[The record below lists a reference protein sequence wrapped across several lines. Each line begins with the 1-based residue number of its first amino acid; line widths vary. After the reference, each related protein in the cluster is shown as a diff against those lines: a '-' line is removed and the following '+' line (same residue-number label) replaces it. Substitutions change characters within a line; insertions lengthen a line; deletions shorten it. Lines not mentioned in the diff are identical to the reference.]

1 MGLLS
6 YKCKISL
13 TYIGGNSMRKMD
25 EMELKI
31 SGKSIKITWFI
42 TVIALFVIGFIQ
54 KYKVGGNNTFLIL
67 ATSSVILNMVV
78 EHYYVSKVNENNSF
92 MKFIGLVAILT
103 AIIILVVWWL
113 SN

>member
-1 MGLLS
+1 
-6 YKCKISL
+6 
-13 TYIGGNSMRKMD
+13 MRKMD

-54 KYKVGGNNTFLIL
+54 KYRVGGGNIFLVI
-67 ATSSVILNMVV
+67 ATSSVVLSMIV
-78 EHYYVSKVNENNSF
+78 ERYYLSKVNENNSF
-92 MKFIGLVAILT
+92 MKFIGLVAILI

>member
-1 MGLLS
+1 
-6 YKCKISL
+6 
-13 TYIGGNSMRKMD
+13 MD

-54 KYKVGGNNTFLIL
+54 KYRVGGGNIFLVI
-67 ATSSVILNMVV
+67 ATSSVVLSMIV
-78 EHYYVSKVNENNSF
+78 ERYYLSKVNENNSF
-92 MKFIGLVAILT
+92 MKFIGLVAILI
-103 AIIILVVWWL
+103 AIIILAAWWL

>member
-1 MGLLS
+1 
-6 YKCKISL
+6 
-13 TYIGGNSMRKMD
+13 MRKMD

-54 KYKVGGNNTFLIL
+54 KYRVGGGNIFLVI
-67 ATSSVILNMVV
+67 ATSSVVLSMVV
-78 EHYYVSKVNENNSF
+78 ERYYLSKVNENNSF
-92 MKFIGLVAILT
+92 MKFIGLIAILI
-103 AIIILVVWWL
+103 AIIILAAWWL

>member
-1 MGLLS
+1 
-6 YKCKISL
+6 
-13 TYIGGNSMRKMD
+13 MRKMD

-54 KYKVGGNNTFLIL
+54 KYRVGGGNIFLVI
-67 ATSSVILNMVV
+67 ATSSVVLSMIV
-78 EHYYVSKVNENNSF
+78 ERYYLSKVNENNSF
-92 MKFIGLVAILT
+92 MKFIGLVAILI
-103 AIIILVVWWL
+103 AIIILAAWWL

>member
-1 MGLLS
+1 
-6 YKCKISL
+6 
-13 TYIGGNSMRKMD
+13 MRKMD

-54 KYKVGGNNTFLIL
+54 KYRVGGGNIFLVI
-67 ATSSVILNMVV
+67 ATSSVVLSMIV
-78 EHYYVSKVNENNSF
+78 ERYYLSKVNENNSF
-92 MKFIGLVAILT
+92 MKFIGLVAIVI
-103 AIIILVVWWL
+103 AIIILAAWWL